1 MKFSYPHKYFTANDY
16 IFPNDILLLLSL
28 PNIYINDEI
37 SSDDGVKSYYN
48 NWQLPIFMAWYAFF
62 INMLT
67 YYWPSNRFWDFGD
80 FYDINKDDE

>member
-48 NWQLPIFMAWYAFF
+48 N
-62 INMLT
+62 
-67 YYWPSNRFWDFGD
+67 
-80 FYDINKDDE
+80 